1 MEVRLLKEYKKRV
14 EKNGRP
20 TNRLDLN
27 TCQSR
32 AIPVP
37 SPASPI
43 KIELLYEE

>member
-1 MEVRLLKEYKKRV
+1 MEVRLLKEYKV

-37 SPASPI
+37 SPTSRI